1 MACRRY
7 KILVPE
13 SCGTLLEHVG
23 NRTEERGN
31 KLQNVQ
37 WTPTGNLPVDRDDD
51 EGRLKNLDILGL
63 PTPPPIIHGWI
74 GATHNCLNFCTT
86 RASRRGAF
94 AAIIT
99 TMPVV
104 PPCDDA
110 ALRELPSAPPTAA
123 TTAAAATTATSSV
136 PVEAPL
142 SMECRVCGD
151 RASGFH
157 YGVHACEGCKGF
169 FRRTVRMKLEY
180 GNCGL
185 NCKIQKKNRNK
196 CQFCRF
202 QKCLRVGMSH
212 SAIRFGRMPAAEKE
226 RLKAELGA
234 APAGGERSPHDTTL
248 LGLAHLVYAAYLRN
262 FTLTKE
268 KARTVLTGR
277 SVHSPVVIHDMESL
291 QSAQSTL
298 HGRARDGRAAEVL
311 VFNRYQHRSVE
322 AIREVTEFAKCIPGF
337 LALNLN
343 DQVTLLKYGVH
354 EAMFTLWS
362 AYMNKDGILVAHS
375 NSFVTREFLKSLR
388 QPYSGVIEP
397 KFQFAMRFN
406 TLDLDDADLALF
418 VAAIVLCGDRPGLSD
433 ARSVEDLQ
441 DHVLQAFALQLRLGH
456 PHAPRLF
463 ARSLQ
468 KMADLRQLVTEH
480 ADVVQA
486 IRRDDAG
493 MALHPLLQEI
503 YEDMY

>member
-1 MACRRY
+1 MLTQSCCLSRVHSLRPPAVYLVAVALNRRQHREDPRLQQLARRRRLVFAFVRCFACPKQLSSDCRS
-7 KILVPE
+7 L
-13 SCGTLLEHVG
+13 HVVSTKA
-23 NRTEERGN
+23 RER
-31 KLQNVQ
+31 
-37 WTPTGNLPVDRDDD
+37 
-51 EGRLKNLDILGL
+51 E
-63 PTPPPIIHGWI
+63 
-74 GATHNCLNFCTT
+74 
-86 RASRRGAF
+86 RASRRGAL
-94 AAIIT
+94 AAIVT

-104 PPCDDA
+104 PPCGDV
-110 ALRELPSAPPTAA
+110 ALRELPSAAPAVAA
-123 TTAAAATTATSSV
+123 SAAATAAASSV

-169 FRRTVRMKLEY
+169 FRRTIRMKLEY

-202 QKCLRVGMSH
+202 QKCLSVGMSH

-234 APAGGERSPHDTTL
+234 TPAGGERSPHDTTL

-268 KARTVLTGR
+268 KARAVLTGR